1 MFLKTKSTQ
10 RPQIIINPES
20 DKGRTGKRWKH
31 IKEAL
36 RSIFNEYRYEFT
48 EKPSHATEISRS
60 AIMEGAELIVGI
72 GGDGTMNEIANG
84 FFENDRILNP
94 DTALGVVPS
103 GTGSDLSRS
112 LRIPQNLKNALK
124 LITEVPSHSIDAG
137 KVTYHDHGG
146 MMRERMFLNIS
157 DFGIGGEVVRHMN
170 MKKMERKKSSYMRS
184 SLTTFLHYKNKKLR
198 IKVDG
203 QDLPEDEYMIGA
215 IANGQVFGKGMKA
228 APDAELDDGLFD
240 VLLVKGMKL
249 FEFLRTMRRLYS
261 GTHLPHPR
269 IDLLR
274 SRSVE
279 VTSPPG
285 ADQEVYIEVDGEQ
298 VGKVPVNF
306 EVLPQ
311 CFPIKA
317 NLLSHS

>member
-1 MFLKTKSTQ
+1 MFLKTKSIL

-36 RSIFNEYRYEFT
+36 RAFFDEYRCEFT

-94 DTALGVVPS
+94 AASLGVVPS

-112 LRIPQNLKNALK
+112 LRIPQSYKNALE
-124 LITEVPSHSIDAG
+124 LITEVPSHAIDVG
-137 KVTYHDHGG
+137 KAFFSDHSGTEC
-146 MMRERMFLNIS
+146 ERFFLNIS

-170 MKKMERKKSSYMRS
+170 LKKMERKKSSYLRS
-184 SLTTFLHYKNKKLR
+184 TISTFLHYKNKKLR

-203 QDLPEDEYMIGA
+203 RDLPEEEYMMGA
-215 IANGQVFGKGMKA
+215 IANGKVFGKGMKA
-228 APDAELDDGLFD
+228 APDAQLDDGLFD
-240 VLLVKGMKL
+240 LLLVKGMKL
-249 FEFLRTMRRLYS
+249 VEFLRTVRRLYS
-261 GTHLPHPR
+261 GTHLPHPK

-274 SRSVE
+274 CKTVD
-279 VTSPPG
+279 VTS
-285 ADQEVYIEVDGEQ
+285 AQDIDQEVFIEVDGEQ
-298 VGKVPVNF
+298 VGKVPVRF
-306 EVLPQ
+306 ELLPR

-317 NLLSHS
+317 NL

>member
-1 MFLKTKSTQ
+1 MFLKTKSRL

-36 RSIFNEYRYEFT
+36 RTIFNEYRYEFT
-48 EKPSHATEISRS
+48 EKPCHATEISRS
-60 AIMEGAELIVGI
+60 AIMDGAELIVGI

-112 LRIPQNLKNALK
+112 LRIPQSLRKALE
-124 LITEVPSHSIDAG
+124 LITEVPSHAIDAG
-137 KVTYHDHGG
+137 KVTFCDHSGAECK
-146 MMRERMFLNIS
+146 RFFLNIS

-170 MKKMERKKSSYMRS
+170 MKKMERKKSSYLRS
-184 SLTTFLHYKNKKLR
+184 TISTFIQYRMKRLR
-198 IKVDG
+198 INVDG
-203 QDLPEDEYMIGA
+203 RDLPEGEYMMGA
-215 IANGQVFGKGMKA
+215 IANGQIFGRGMKA
-228 APDAELDDGLFD
+228 APDAQLDDGLFD
-240 VLLVKGMKL
+240 LLLVKGMKL
-249 FEFLRTMRRLYS
+249 MEFLRTVRRLYS
-261 GTHLPHPR
+261 GTHLPHPK

-274 SRSVE
+274 CKAVE
-279 VTSPPG
+279 VTSAIDIG
-285 ADQEVYIEVDGEQ
+285 QEVYIEVDGEQ
-298 VGKVPVNF
+298 VGKVPARF
-306 EVLPQ
+306 EILTR

-317 NLLSHS
+317 NF

>member
-1 MFLKTKSTQ
+1 MFPKTKSRL

-20 DKGRTGKRWKH
+20 DKGRTGKRWKL

-36 RSIFNEYRYEFT
+36 RSIFTEYRCDFT
-48 EKPSHATEISRS
+48 EKPCHATEISRS
-60 AIMEGAELIVGI
+60 AILDGAELIVGI

-112 LRIPQNLKNALK
+112 LRIPQSFRNALE
-124 LITEVPSHSIDAG
+124 LITQVSSHAIDAG
-137 KVTYHDHGG
+137 KVTFCDHTGKVC
-146 MMRERMFLNIS
+146 ERMFLNIS

-170 MKKMERKKSSYMRS
+170 LKKMERKKGSYLRS
-184 SLTTFLHYKNKKLR
+184 TLSTFLHYRNKRLR
-198 IKVDG
+198 IKIDG
-203 QDLPEDEYMIGA
+203 EDLPEDEYMIGA

-228 APDAELDDGLFD
+228 APDAKLDDGLFD

-249 FEFLRTMRRLYS
+249 VEFLRTVRRLYS

-269 IDLLR
+269 IDLVR
-274 SRSVE
+274 CRSVE
-279 VTSPPG
+279 VASVFDL
-285 ADQEVYIEVDGEQ
+285 DQEVFIEVDGEQ
-298 VGKVPVNF
+298 VGKIPARF
-306 EVLPQ
+306 EILPR
-311 CFPIKA
+311 CFSIKA
-317 NLLSHS
+317 NL

>member
-1 MFLKTKSTQ
+1 MFLKTKSRL

-36 RSIFNEYRYEFT
+36 RSIFQEYRYEFT
-48 EKPSHATEISRS
+48 EKPCHATEISRS
-60 AIMEGAELIVGI
+60 AIMDGAELIVCI

-112 LRIPQNLKNALK
+112 LRIPQSLKKALE
-124 LITEVPSHSIDAG
+124 LITEVPSHAIDAG
-137 KVTYHDHGG
+137 KVIYCDHDSTES
-146 MMRERMFLNIS
+146 ERMFLNIS

-170 MKKMERKKSSYMRS
+170 LKKMERKKSSYFKS
-184 SLTTFLHYKNKKLR
+184 TISTFLHYKNKRLR

-203 QDLPEDEYMIGA
+203 QDLPEEEYMMGA

-228 APDAELDDGLFD
+228 APEAQLDDGLFD
-240 VLLVKGMKL
+240 LLLVKGMKL
-249 FEFLRTMRRLYS
+249 VEFLRTVRRLYS

-274 SRSVE
+274 CKTVE
-279 VTSPPG
+279 VTSAPDT
-285 ADQEVYIEVDGEQ
+285 DQEVYIEVDGEQ
-298 VGKVPVNF
+298 VGRVPVRF
-306 EVLPQ
+306 EILPQ

-317 NLLSHS
+317 NL